1 MIIEH
6 CGIMYM
12 LDWNRVEALTKLVT
26 MCLYC
31 MLTGMR
37 TVCLKRELAHNR
49 SVNTFPFGT
58 GQFCY
63 TCSRHN
69 PSSNLYVMYPT
80 FRELALFQFLK
91 GLL

>member
-1 MIIEH
+1 
-6 CGIMYM
+6 
-12 LDWNRVEALTKLVT
+12 VAALTKFVT
-26 MCLYC
+26 ICLHC
-31 MLTGMR
+31 MSTGTR
-37 TVCLKRELAHNR
+37 TVCSKRELARIR
-49 SVNTFPFGT
+49 SANTFPFGA

-69 PSSNLYVMYPT
+69 PSSHFYVMYPT